1 MHYVFRPALAFGLV
15 LATASAHAQQA
26 PRVTI
31 SGYVRDAA
39 TGENLIGVAVVNPAT
54 GQGTATNTYGFYS
67 LTLPAVAADS
77 VRVLASYLGYER
89 GRWVTP
95 ATRSATHD
103 FRLRAASSEL
113 GEVTVIGSQATEE
126 RIERTTRMSTI
137 NVPIA
142 QIKSLPKLFGEVD
155 VLKVL
160 QLLPGVQSGGE
171 GQTGLYVRGGSPDQN
186 LILLDGT
193 PVYNASHLF
202 GFFSVFNADALNNVE
217 LIKGGFPARYGGRLS
232 SVLDISM
239 KEGNM
244 QEFHG
249 EGAVGIIASKI
260 TLEGPIK
267 KDTASFIVSAR
278 RTYLDVLAQPFIKSQ
293 LAAEGSQGS
302 IGYFF
307 HDLNA
312 KLNWKVSGRDR
323 LYLSAYTGYDK
334 FYARIRD
341 KERSNGDYS
350 RTEASLGWGN
360 LTSAL
365 RWNHVVNSQL
375 FANLT
380 AVASKYDY
388 NLGVPEGKDAFDW
401 KSNVVNYSLK
411 ADFNYYR
418 SPQSTLNFG
427 VGALYYTFL
436 PGQVKPGAGSVFR
449 ELKLDKQYAL
459 EYAAYL
465 DHEQT
470 FSPSFTAQYGVR
482 LTMFD
487 YLGPGTVYDYEGTD
501 GRQKTPVNPR
511 QYADGKVIKRYPN
524 VEPRASLRYTLSE
537 TSSLKAS
544 YNRMVQYVHL
554 ISNTTASSPLD
565 VWTPSTTNIKPEK
578 ADQVALGYFRNFRD
592 NAYEASVE
600 VYGKRMDNQID
611 YINGANT
618 LLNKDLE
625 AELLYGQG
633 RAYGA
638 EFYVKKNEG
647 PLTGWV
653 SYTLSRSERQ
663 IDALNNGD
671 WYVNKYDKTHYLAVV
686 GLYEWNKRWTVSG
699 TFNYSTGIA
708 TTFPDSR
715 YNYQGLTVPNVNGD
729 VRNNY
734 RVPAYHRL
742 DLAATLQG
750 KRNAE
755 RKWQSYWV
763 FSVYNVYGRRNPYSI
778 YFRQNKDN
786 PNKTEAVR
794 LSVLGSALPSV
805 SYNFSF

>member
-1 MHYVFRPALAFGLV
+1 MKRLTYLLLSCCGLLAGSLP
-15 LATASAHAQQA
+15 LLAQQTPAPSA
-26 PRVTI
+26 PRPDPNGRVTV
-31 SGYVRDAA
+31 SGYLKDAA
-39 TGENLIGVAVVNPAT
+39 NGEALIGAT
-54 GQGTATNTYGFYS
+54 VGVPNLGLGTSTNEYGFYS
-67 LTLPAVAADS
+67 LTLPKGS
-77 VRVLASYLGYER
+77 YTLTYSYLGYTAQQVPLTLTAN
-89 GRWVTP
+89 VTQ
-95 ATRSATHD
+95 AV
-103 FRLRAASSEL
+103 RLSSQGVQT
-113 GEVTVIGSQATEE
+113 GEVLVTGEKPDQNVKSTEMGVN
-126 RIERTTRMSTI
+126 RLDIKTMKL
-137 NVPIA
+137 VPA
-142 QIKSLPKLFGEVD
+142 LLGEVD
-155 VLKVL
+155 VVRSI
-160 QLLPGVQSGGE
+160 QLLPGVSTVGE
-171 GQTGLYVRGGSPDQN
+171 GASGFNVRGGSVDQN
-186 LILLDGT
+186 LILLDEA
-193 PVYNASHLF
+193 PVYNSSHLF
-202 GFFSVFNADALNNVE
+202 GLFSSFNPDAVKDLKLV
-217 LIKGGFPARYGGRLS
+217 KGGIPAQYGGRLS
-232 SVLDISM
+232 SLLDVRM
-239 KEGNM
+239 KEGNS
-244 QEFHG
+244 QQLG
-249 EGAVGIIASKI
+249 VSGGLGLVSSRLAVEA
-260 TLEGPIK
+260 PIV
-267 KDTASFIVSAR
+267 KDKASFIVAGRRSYGDLFLKAIPAQKDNQAYFYDLSAKVNYTLGER
-278 RTYLDVLAQPFIKSQ
+278 DRIYAS
-293 LAAEGSQGS
+293 
-302 IGYFF
+302 GYF
-307 HDLNA
+307 
-312 KLNWKVSGRDR
+312 GRDVF
-323 LYLSAYTGYDK
+323 TFGKDFK
-334 FYARIRD
+334 
-341 KERSNGDYS
+341 NN
-350 RTEASLGWGN
+350 WGN
-360 LTSAL
+360 QTGTV
-365 RWNHVVNSQL
+365 RWNHVVNSRL

-449 ELKLDKQYAL
+449 ELKLDKQYAM

-470 FSPSFTAQYGVR
+470 FSPSFTVQYGVR
-482 LTMFD
+482 LTLFD
-487 YLGPGTVYDYEGTD
+487 YLGPGTVYDYEGPD

-578 ADQVALGYFRNFRD
+578 ADQVALGYFRNFQD

-638 EFYVKKNEG
+638 EFYVKKNKG

-686 GLYEWNKRWTVSG
+686 GLYEWSKRWTVSG

-715 YNYQGLTVPNVNGD
+715 YSYQGLTVPNVNGD

-755 RKWQSYWV
+755 RKWQSHWV